1 MVEGD
6 SSHSMNGY
14 PTYLLPDYASAVESG
29 VLDNVD
35 KNRGVLLQMAQ
46 GIALTETEDVISEAL
61 LTTSAES
68 YSKTAGYEMTTL
80 TQEDGDPDGPFTL
93 AAYARNENTEA
104 EVIWIDCG
112 NMDNEGIY
120 QVLPGNV
127 TFLQAC
133 ATTLAFEESTTL
145 IESKAL
151 EAAPLEVS
159 NSTTVALGLTFVII
173 LPAAVLAAG
182 AVVVLLRRRK

>member
-1 MVEGD
+1 MSDLRGYLSRGGKLLITTDSYNRTPNLDALLAEFGLSRTEGLVVEGD

-61 LTTSAES
+61 LTTSAEA

-80 TQEDGDPDGPFTL
+80 TQEDGDPDGRSRWRPTPAMRTPKRKSSGST
-93 AAYARNENTEA
+93 AA
-104 EVIWIDCG
+104 IWITKASIRCC
-112 NMDNEGIY
+112 
-120 QVLPGNV
+120 P
-127 TFLQAC
+127 
-133 ATTLAFEESTTL
+133 AT
-145 IESKAL
+145 
-151 EAAPLEVS
+151 
-159 NSTTVALGLTFVII
+159 
-173 LPAAVLAAG
+173 
-182 AVVVLLRRRK
+182 